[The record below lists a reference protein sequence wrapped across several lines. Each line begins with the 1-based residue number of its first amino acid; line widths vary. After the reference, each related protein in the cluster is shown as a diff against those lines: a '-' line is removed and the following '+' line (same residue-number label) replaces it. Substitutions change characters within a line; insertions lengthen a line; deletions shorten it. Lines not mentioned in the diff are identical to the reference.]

1 MRSRF
6 QQHVF
11 LVDDEPRLLAAARET
26 LESIGLKVT
35 CFSRGSDCL
44 NQIAGRRCDLLVT
57 DVRMPGVDG
66 MALLAETRHVAPW
79 LPVLIF
85 TAYADVEM
93 TAKAFKGG
101 VSDFIQKP
109 FDRETLIFSVRSI
122 LEKRGPVDGLLG
134 KPLSRMEMM
143 VLRHILAGKSNKET
157 ARILN
162 RSERTVE
169 NHRSRLMRKLGV
181 DNVVDLCKRA
191 QAMGLI

>member
-66 MALLAETRHVAPW
+66 MALLEETRHVAPW

-85 TAYADVEM
+85 TAYGDVEM